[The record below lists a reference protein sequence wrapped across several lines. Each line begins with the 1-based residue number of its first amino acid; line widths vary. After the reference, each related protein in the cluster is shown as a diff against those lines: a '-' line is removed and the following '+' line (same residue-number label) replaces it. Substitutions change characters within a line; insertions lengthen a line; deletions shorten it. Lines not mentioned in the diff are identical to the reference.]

1 MMEGQDRVGSGAS
14 ARYIYAVVPRVARED
29 FAAVGLDGA
38 HVYTLAH
45 RAIAAVV
52 HDCSPEPYQGEP
64 ETVAGWVKVHND
76 VIDKVWS
83 EAGSVLPM
91 RFNVIVKADGEH
103 SAEEN
108 VHQWLELEYSNLQAK
123 LDEFQNKVELGVQV
137 LWDPAIIVQRIVES
151 SEEIRALRAEMAT
164 KSRGTAYFI
173 EHKIASAVKEE
184 MERKAQRD
192 FATCYQRLK
201 ERSEGTHVNKVKK
214 QDDRAMIANLSLLV
228 RRERVQEIGAVLQEA
243 GDEQG
248 VEIRFTGPWPPYTFA
263 ATVGAIGGE
272 PESSRQGNGS

>member
-1 MMEGQDRVGSGAS
+1 MEGQDRVGSGAG
-14 ARYIYAVVPRVARED
+14 ARYIYAVIPRVATAD
-29 FAAVGLDGA
+29 FGAVGIDGA
-38 HVYTLAH
+38 RVYTLAH

-52 HDCSPEPYQGEP
+52 HDCPPEPYQGEP
-64 ETVAGWVKVHND
+64 ETVASWVKVHND
-76 VIDKVWS
+76 VIDKAWS

-91 RFNVIVKADGEH
+91 RFNVIVKADAEH

-123 LDEFQNKVELGVQV
+123 LDEFRNKVELGVQV
-137 LWDPAIIVQRIVES
+137 LWDPAIIAQRIVES

-164 KSRGTAYFI
+164 KPRGTAYFI

-192 FATCYQRLK
+192 FTTCYERLK
-201 ERSEGTHVNKVKK
+201 ERSEGTHVNKVRR
-214 QDDRAMIANLSLLV
+214 QDDKAMIANLSLLV
-228 RRERVQEIGAVLQEA
+228 RRASVQEIGAVLQEA

-272 PESSRQGNGS
+272 PESSRRGNDS

>member
-1 MMEGQDRVGSGAS
+1 MEDQNQGGSGAS
-14 ARYIYAVVPRVARED
+14 ARYIYAVIPRVAR
-29 FAAVGLDGA
+29 VRLGA
-38 HVYTLAH
+38 IGIGGARVYTLPH

-52 HDCSPEPYQGEP
+52 HDRPPEPYQGEP
-64 ETVAGWVKVHND
+64 ETVAGWVKVHNN
-76 VIDKVWS
+76 VIDRAWS

-91 RFNVIVKADGEH
+91 RFNVIIKADGER
-103 SAEEN
+103 SADEN
-108 VHQWLELEYSNLQAK
+108 VRQWLELEYSNLQAK
-123 LDEFQNKVELGVQV
+123 LDEFRNKVELGVQV
-137 LWDPAIIVQRIVES
+137 LWDPAVIAQRIVES
-151 SEEIRALRAEMAT
+151 SEEIKALRAEMAT
-164 KSRGTAYFI
+164 KSRGAAYFI

-192 FATCYQRLK
+192 FTTCYQRLK
-201 ERSEGTHVNKVKK
+201 ERSEGTCVNKVRK